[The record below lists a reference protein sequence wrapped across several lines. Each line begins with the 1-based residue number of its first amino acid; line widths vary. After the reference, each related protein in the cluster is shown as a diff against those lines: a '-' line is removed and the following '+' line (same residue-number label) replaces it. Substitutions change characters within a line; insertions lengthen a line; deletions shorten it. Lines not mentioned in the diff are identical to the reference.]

1 MSREAPAVRVLAAG
15 GTIASE
21 PGADGAAPAKA
32 GEELV
37 ERVPEL
43 DDYADVSAESVA
55 SRPGFDT
62 EFATVTALATA
73 AARAVDDGVDGIVVT
88 HGTDTLADTAFALA
102 VGTDLPVPVIVTGSQ
117 RRFDE
122 PGSDAPA
129 NLLTAT
135 RAAADD
141 RFAPGVAVAF
151 DDELHP
157 ARDAVKRHTNALS
170 TFGSP
175 GKGPAATFTRAG
187 VRIHRPLRPPD
198 VSLPLSADADGV
210 AVPVIH
216 SGVGVGADPVE
227 RALSAG
233 VDGLVVEATGL
244 GNVTGPLGDALA
256 AATDSVPVVVGTRCH
271 AGPTEPVYGTRG
283 GGVTLGRAGALFAG
297 DLPVSKAR
305 VALCLAL
312 AGGVPPERVFESP
325 DPAAPSDG
333 GPDDSADA

>member
-1 MSREAPAVRVLAAG
+1 MSDRPRVRVLAAG

-21 PGADGAAPAKA
+21 PGEGGAAPAKA

-43 DDYADVSAESVA
+43 AEYADVSAESVA

-62 EFATVTALATA
+62 DVATVTALANA
-73 AARAVDDGVDGIVVT
+73 AGRAVDDGVDGVVVT

-102 VGTDLPVPVIVTGSQ
+102 VGTDLPAPVVVTGSQ

-175 GKGPAATFTRAG
+175 GKGPAATFTRGG
-187 VRIHRPLRPPD
+187 VAVHRPLRPPD
-198 VSLPLSADADGV
+198 VSLPLSADADDV
-210 AVPVIH
+210 SVPLVS
-216 SGVGVGADPVE
+216 SGTGVGAGGVE
-227 RALSAG
+227 RALAAG
-233 VDGLVVEATGL
+233 ADGLVVEGTGL
-244 GNVTGPLGDALA
+244 GNVTGALGDAIREA
-256 AATDSVPVVVGTRCH
+256 ADALPVVVGTRCP

-283 GGVTLGRAGALFAG
+283 GGVTLAEAGVVFAG
-297 DLPVSKAR
+297 DLSVHKAR
-305 VALCLAL
+305 LALRLAL
-312 AGGVPPERVFESP
+312 AGDVPAERVFESF
-325 DPAAPSDG
+325 DPGGGSD
-333 GPDDSADA
+333 A

>member
-1 MSREAPAVRVLAAG
+1 MRVLAAG

-21 PGADGAAPAKA
+21 PGEDGAAPAKA
-32 GEELV
+32 GSELV
-37 ERVPEL
+37 DRVPEL
-43 DDYADVSAESVA
+43 AGHADVSAESVA
-55 SRPGFDT
+55 SRPGFDMDV
-62 EFATVTALATA
+62 ATVARLANA
-73 AARAVDDGVDGIVVT
+73 AGRAVDDGADGVVVT

-102 VGTDLPVPVIVTGSQ
+102 VGTDLPVPVVVTGSQ

-129 NLLTAT
+129 NLLTAV

-187 VRIHRPLRPPD
+187 VDIHRPLRPPD
-198 VSLPLSADADGV
+198 VSLPLSADADDV
-210 AVPVIH
+210 SVPLVS
-216 SGVGVGADPVE
+216 SGTGVGADGVE

-233 VDGLVVEATGL
+233 ADGLVVEGTGL
-244 GNVTGPLGDALA
+244 GNVTGELGDALVRA
-256 AATDSVPVVVGTRCH
+256 VDSVPVVVGTRCH

-283 GGVTLGRAGALFAG
+283 GGVTLAEAGVLFAG
-297 DLPVSKAR
+297 DLPVHKAR
-305 VALCLAL
+305 LALRLAL
-312 AGGVPPERVFESP
+312 AGGVPADRVFESF
-325 DPAAPSDG
+325 AP
-333 GPDDSADA
+333 

>member
-1 MSREAPAVRVLAAG
+1 MSEQPRVRVLAAG

-21 PGADGAAPAKA
+21 PGEGGAAPAKA

-43 DDYADVSAESVA
+43 GEYADVSAESVA
-55 SRPGFDT
+55 SRPGFDVD
-62 EFATVTALATA
+62 FATVTALANA
-73 AARAVDDGVDGIVVT
+73 AARAADDGADGVVVT

-102 VGTDLPVPVIVTGSQ
+102 VGTDLGVPVVVTGSQ

-129 NLLTAT
+129 NLLTAV

-187 VRIHRPLRPPD
+187 VDVHRPLRPPD

-210 AVPVIH
+210 SVPLVS
-216 SGVGVGADPVE
+216 SGTGVGAGAVE
-227 RALSAG
+227 RALSGGA
-233 VDGLVVEATGL
+233 DGLVVEGTGL
-244 GNVTGPLGDALA
+244 GNVTGELGDALRA
-256 AATDSVPVVVGTRCH
+256 AVDSVPVVVGTRCH

-283 GGVTLGRAGALFAG
+283 GGVTLAEAGVLFAG
-297 DLPVSKAR
+297 DLPVHKTR
-305 VALCLAL
+305 LALRLAL
-312 AGGVPPERVFESP
+312 AGDVPAERVFESF
-325 DPAAPSDG
+325 DPG
-333 GPDDSADA
+333 E